1 MATANCLFERR
12 FPALAGGP
20 GMPQPPLLALGMLQ
34 WGTTNVIASQK
45 VLLEPEARAIY
56 DAFRSRGVVL
66 FDTAEGYGG
75 GSSEKRLGRLTQ
87 REAGTKSKA
96 KAKGGADDG
105 ATAET
110 DASQENTAVLSGS
123 NLIIMT
129 KFLPVPWRW
138 THSSFER
145 ALRASN
151 ARMGIQTCP
160 IYLLHSPM
168 HLGRGIE
175 YWVKSAA
182 ICKRKGLLRYYGLS
196 NCSAEEV
203 RRAVAAGEKFGVEV
217 VVNQVHY
224 SLLDFNSES
233 LQKMQRTCEEL
244 NVSIIAYNTLGQGLL
259 TDNLTEEKFKGN
271 IPAKMMH
278 IGYKD
283 LLPLRTT
290 MRKIADNHSD
300 SDTAK
305 GTKVSMAQVALS
317 WARAKGVIPLVGCR
331 STKQAEDTLGSLS
344 LDLSSEEV
352 ATLDALALTRCTL
365 DSPRWR
371 RKLFVVL
378 AGVVMT
384 ACRWL
389 DFFGV
394 GSERIKA

>member
-1 MATANCLFERR
+1 M
-12 FPALAGGP
+12 
-20 GMPQPPLLALGMLQ
+20 
-34 WGTTNVIASQK
+34 
-45 VLLEPEARAIY
+45 LLESEAREIY

-66 FDTAEGYGG
+66 FDSAEGYGG
-75 GSSEKRLGRLTQ
+75 GTSEKRLGRLMQ
-87 REAGTKSKA
+87 REAGARA
-96 KAKGGADDG
+96 KVDDG
-105 ATAET
+105 ATAAT
-110 DASQENTAVLSGS
+110 DATQEDTAVLSGS
-123 NLIIMT
+123 NLIVMT

-138 THSSFER
+138 SHSSFER

-175 YWVKSAA
+175 FWVESAA
-182 ICKRKGLLRYYGLS
+182 ICKRKGLLQYFGLS

-224 SLLDFNSES
+224 SLLDFNSPS
-233 LQKMQRTCEEL
+233 LQEMQRTCEEL

-278 IGYKD
+278 IGYAD
-283 LLPLRTT
+283 LLPLRTA
-290 MRKIADNHSD
+290 MRKIADDHG
-300 SDTAK
+300 DTVK
-305 GTKVSMAQVALS
+305 GTKASMAQVALS
-317 WARAKGVIPLVGCR
+317 WARAKGVMPLVGCR

-365 DSPRWR
+365 DSPPWR

-394 GSERIKA
+394 GSQRIKA